1 MTSIDPLRRA
11 ADLRR
16 TAAARRAQLGRV
28 EKAERPEKPED
39 RLLPVPYEAPQAP
52 ALLAEEMSESAAAFS
67 AQLIAQNQR
76 RPRRQPMDILDAAR
90 TVYARTE
97 WSGPA
102 DRRARKGS
110 VAKTEV

>member
-11 ADLRR
+11 AELRR
-16 TAAARRAQLGRV
+16 AAAARRAKVDRV
-28 EKAERPEKPED
+28 EKADAAQKPED
-39 RLLPVPYEAPQAP
+39 RLLPVPYENHALAIPP
-52 ALLAEEMSESAAAFS
+52 AGDLGEAAAAFS
-67 AQLIAQNQR
+67 AQLIGQKQR
-76 RPRRQPMDILDAAR
+76 RARRQPVDILDAAR
-90 TVYARTE
+90 TVYARTK